1 MAKALIT
8 GLAEERENWKID
20 LVQRRADREN
30 LVGDIVISSGVIA
43 YLGVFPKN
51 YRDECTKNWA
61 KMLMEF
67 NIRSTENVS
76 IKVVLG
82 DPVRIREW

>member
-1 MAKALIT
+1 
-8 GLAEERENWKID
+8 
-20 LVQRRADREN
+20 
-30 LVGDIVISSGVIA
+30 VGDIVISSGVIA
-43 YLGVFPKN
+43 YLGVFLKS
-51 YRDECTKNWA
+51 YRDECTQSWA

-82 DPVRIREW
+82 EPVRIREW